1 MLMIIAIQQ
10 SNFGDRTTYQSFFIV
25 ANASSRQFFSDYH
38 QFDSKWEIG
47 KVVWMTSIGLQK
59 FLKYYHIIKFYF
71 VGTIRI
77 TSVLES
83 KRHDRETPQSLF
95 IAPNVSPRWFFG
107 FHTPYE
113 QFSLKMLQKEDFSE
127 KQVNLWIDVK
137 KFLEAFQCYS
147 LFLQTCWWS

>member
-1 MLMIIAIQQ
+1 MVGMHTNHFLLSQMRAQG
-10 SNFGDRTTYQSFFIV
+10 NFFGLPPIFI
-25 ANASSRQFFSDYH
+25 

-47 KVVWMTSIGLQK
+47 KVVWMTSTGLK
-59 FLKYYHIIKFYF
+59 KILKYYHIIKFYF

-83 KRHDRETPQSLF
+83 KRDDRATPQSLF

-113 QFSLKMLQKEDFSE
+113 QFSLKMLQKEDVSE
-127 KQVNLWIDVK
+127 EQVDLWVDVK
-137 KFLEAFQCYS
+137 NFLEAFQCYS